1 MGEDGGNEGSPKKS
15 LEVFWEFFGG
25 GMGMIFDPFSS
36 FLLSLPR
43 GTVDD
48 DHTA

>member
-1 MGEDGGNEGSPKKS
+1 MGEDGGNEGPPKKS

-36 FLLSLPR
+36 FLLSPSCL
-43 GTVDD
+43 VDD